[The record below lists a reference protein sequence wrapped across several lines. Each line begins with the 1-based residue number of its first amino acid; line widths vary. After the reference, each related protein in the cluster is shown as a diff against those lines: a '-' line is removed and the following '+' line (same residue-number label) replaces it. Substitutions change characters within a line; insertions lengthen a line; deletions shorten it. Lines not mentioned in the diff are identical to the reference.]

1 MSKEQEIT
9 NRANK
14 ISSLLIES
22 RLKEALILL
31 KEQINEISDWSISS
45 RFEELNISYSY
56 MLQYFGQGIKD
67 DKRESLYRSLIANTY
82 LLSDDALRVSLI
94 NNSQSVFYRQLRN
107 KANGDIA
114 RYRIILE
121 SNTEKPNIVL
131 HEETITN
138 LFSYIW
144 TSSLWQSIDVEEI
157 SLLLESPLVN
167 EQDAAFITSAITTSL
182 LQRFDPKKVMILGIA
197 SRNISYD
204 VSIRALT
211 GLLISGM
218 KYNTIIP
225 YFPEI
230 SGQLKILSEVPEIIE
245 RIRTIQIALLMCRET
260 QKIDRK
266 MREEI
271 IPTML
276 HNPKLGNM
284 MIEDMESDDQNP
296 DWEQWINKNNFKD
309 KIIEMTEL
317 QMEGADV
324 YMSTFSSLK
333 GYSFFREVSNWFR
346 PFSYEQPDVAKS
358 IGNTKIADSPIAKA
372 IFNSDVFCNSDKY
385 SFCFTFSQIPEEQ
398 RDMIF
403 SQLESQTDSDNDSI
417 INASTSASKNI
428 ETLSKQYVQDLY
440 RFFKLFPNRADFY
453 DPFGKNLNMLIY
465 TSVSPLFHN
474 IITKRTI
481 AEFLLKKEYF
491 AEAAETFNSI
501 EKDEN
506 NKDIDYQFYQKIGY
520 AFQRSRKYNNA
531 LECYCRADIMQ
542 PDNLWTM
549 RHCAQC
555 YRVLGNPQK
564 ALETL
569 NHAELFDSENLSLQI
584 QIGECLVDL
593 KQYKEALSRFFKVEF
608 LKPDMVKAWRAIAW
622 CAFLSDKMEQAT
634 KYYERLTSQSKPQAQ
649 DYLNSGHVAWT
660 KGEINKAITMYRKCI
675 NVEGMEKFKEE
686 LNTDFSI
693 LREKGIEKSDYPLML
708 DLLNRETEF

>member
-14 ISSLLIES
+14 ISNLLIES
-22 RLKEALILL
+22 RLKEALNLL
-31 KEQINEISDWSISS
+31 GEQINEISDWSVSS
-45 RFEELNISYSY
+45 RFEEINIAYSY

-67 DKRESLYRSLIANTY
+67 DKRESLYRSLIGKTY
-82 LLSDDALRVSLI
+82 LLSDDALRVYLV
-94 NNSQSVFYRQLRN
+94 NNSQSVFYRQLR
-107 KANGDIA
+107 KETNGDIA
-114 RYRIILE
+114 RYRMILE
-121 SNTEKPNIVL
+121 SNTEEPNIII
-131 HEETITN
+131 HEQTVTN

-144 TSSLWQSIDVEEI
+144 TSGLWQSTDVEEV
-157 SLLLESPLVN
+157 SLFLESPLIN
-167 EQDAAFITSAITTSL
+167 EQDAALITSAITMSL
-182 LQRFDPKKVMILGIA
+182 LQRFDPKKVMVLGIA

-218 KYNTIIP
+218 KYDSIIP

-230 SGQLKILSEVPEIIE
+230 SGQLNILSEVPEIIE

-296 DWEQWINKNNFKD
+296 DWEQWINNNNFKD

-324 YMSTFSSLK
+324 YMSTFCNLK
-333 GYSFFREVSNWFR
+333 GYPFFKEVSNWLR
-346 PFSYEQPDVAKS
+346 PFCYEQPDVANS
-358 IGNTKIADSPIAKA
+358 IGNIKIADSPIIKT
-372 IFNSDVFCNSDKY
+372 IFNSEVFCNSDKY
-385 SFCFTFSQIPEEQ
+385 SFCLTFSQIPKEQ

-403 SQLESQTDSDNDSI
+403 AQLESQTDSENEENNNI
-417 INASTSASKNI
+417 YSKSKSI

-440 RFFKLFPNRADFY
+440 RFFKLFPNRTEFY
-453 DPFGKNLNMLIY
+453 DPFGRDLNMLNCK
-465 TSVSPLFHN
+465 SLSPLLNN
-474 IITKRTI
+474 IINKRTI
-481 AEFLLKKEYF
+481 AEFLLRKEYF
-491 AEAAETFNSI
+491 AEAAEIFNSI
-501 EKDEN
+501 EKDEKS
-506 NKDIDYQFYQKIGY
+506 KDIDYQFYQKMGY
-520 AFQRSRKYNNA
+520 AFQRSQKYSNA

-555 YRVLGNPQK
+555 YRILGNPQK

-569 NHAELFDSENLSLQI
+569 NHAELFDSDNLSLQI

-608 LKPDMVKAWRAIAW
+608 LKPNMVKAWRAIAW

-634 KYYERLTSQSKPQAQ
+634 KYYERLISQSKPQAQ

-660 KGEINKAITMYRKCI
+660 KGEIKKAVSMYKECI
-675 NVEGMEKFKEE
+675 NLEGPDHFKEE
-686 LNTDFSI
+686 LDADFNI
-693 LREKGIEKSDYPLML
+693 LQEKGIEKSDYPLML
-708 DLLNRETEF
+708 DMLN